1 MTPPATRRYRAA
13 AGTPRRRPRVRRAS
27 ARLTPVRAGAILAM
41 LVAAGGI
48 YGLAA
53 TSAFGFDHLSI
64 SGNALTPADAIR
76 GKVAIAPGTNL
87 VGLTTQPIVD
97 RLRELPAVA
106 DAGVT
111 VGLPDTLRVDVHER
125 VPVLLWKV
133 GNQRFAVDGTGLLFA
148 AVPQNPPPNVAR
160 LPTVVDQRASASS
173 LAISS
178 VLDPTDLDAA
188 TRLASLTPDQ
198 IGSHADALHVT
209 VNDMH
214 GFTVSSGQNGWLAV
228 FGKYGLSQ
236 RTPSLIVGEV
246 QLLTALL
253 QGRED
258 TIQTVFLSD
267 ERNGTYVPKP
277 SSKPSTSPSAS
288 PTPKP

>member
-1 MTPPATRRYRAA
+1 
-13 AGTPRRRPRVRRAS
+13 
-27 ARLTPVRAGAILAM
+27 
-41 LVAAGGI
+41 
-48 YGLAA
+48 
-53 TSAFGFDHLSI
+53 
-64 SGNALTPADAIR
+64 
-76 GKVAIAPGTNL
+76 
-87 VGLTTQPIVD
+87 
-97 RLRELPAVA
+97 
-106 DAGVT
+106 
-111 VGLPDTLRVDVHER
+111 
-125 VPVLLWKV
+125 
-133 GNQRFAVDGTGLLFA
+133 LLFA
-148 AVPQNPPPNVAR
+148 AVPPNPPPNVAR

-267 ERNGTYVPKP
+267 ERNGTYLPKPSAKPSGTPSP
-277 SSKPSTSPSAS
+277 SSKP
-288 PTPKP
+288 